1 MNSESVE
8 QSRSVDVSQRGT
20 FGLRSRVLALCLGAL
35 GLAGCGTNPV
45 TGNRELQFVG
55 EAREIQLGQQ
65 NYLPA
70 RQMQGG
76 DYVIEPELTAYV
88 REVGE
93 RIARVSDRP
102 QLPYE
107 FVVLNNSVPNAWA
120 MPGGKIAFNRGLLTE
135 MSSEAELAAVMGHEI
150 VHAAARH
157 GAKNIE
163 RGTLMQIGLLALQ
176 VSKID
181 NQYGALVVNS
191 GAVAAQLLSQKF
203 GRNAELES
211 DLYGMRYMKEAG
223 YDPSAAVDLQQ
234 TFVRL
239 SEGRKTDWLT
249 GLFSSHPPSQARVER
264 NQETLKE
271 LGAGGVYGRER
282 YAQEIAGLMRNKPAY
297 EAFDEGVKAL
307 QKGEH
312 EQAARLARKAMKL
325 EPREAKFYGLFGDT
339 RLQQKDYES
348 AIDYYQQAITRNPE
362 HFQPYLTRG
371 IAHRELGDLA
381 RAQRDFKKS
390 VSFLPTATAY
400 HGLGM
405 IALERGKRDQ
415 AIAYLEQASQSR
427 SGVGKA
433 ARGTLARLDP
443 GRFLATRTGV
453 DADGLV
459 VVQVQNQSE
468 LPMDDIRLE
477 VQVLDPTGRRVQT
490 RRTVNLRRPIAAG
503 EAAVV
508 ETGLG
513 PVQDRSQ
520 LRQVRVV
527 VSDARARDAGLD

>member
-1 MNSESVE
+1 MH
-8 QSRSVDVSQRGT
+8 
-20 FGLRSRVLALCLGAL
+20 ALPRFHTAILLVAI

-45 TGNRELQFVG
+45 TGKNELQFVG

-76 DYVIEPELTAYV
+76 DYIIEPELTAYV

-93 RIARVSDRP
+93 RLAKVSDRP

-163 RGTLMQIGLLALQ
+163 RGTLMQVGLLALQ
-176 VSKID
+176 VSQID
-181 NQYGALVVNS
+181 NQYGGLVVNS

-223 YDPSAAVDLQQ
+223 YDPAAAVDLQQ

-239 SEGRKTDWLT
+239 SEGRKSDWLT

-264 NQETLKE
+264 NQATLAE
-271 LGAGGVYGRER
+271 LGAGGDYGRER
-282 YAQEIAGLMRNKPAY
+282 YAQRVAGLMRSKPAY
-297 EAFDEGVKAL
+297 EAYDEGVKAI
-307 QKGEH
+307 QKGNH
-312 EQAARLARKAMKL
+312 ADAARLAQKAMKI
-325 EPREAKFYGLFGDT
+325 EPRESKFYGLFGDT
-339 RLQQKDYES
+339 RLQEKDYDGAIRYYNR
-348 AIDYYQQAITRNPE
+348 AIDRNPN

-371 IAHRELGDLA
+371 IAYRGKGDNTLA
-381 RAQRDFKKS
+381 FRDFNKS
-390 VSFLPTATAY
+390 VTMLPTATAY

-405 IALERGKRDQ
+405 IALDQGKRQQ
-415 AIAYLEQASQSR
+415 AVKYLEQAAQSR
-427 SGVGKA
+427 SSVGKE
-433 ARGTLARLDP
+433 ARSTLARLDP
-443 GRFLATRTGV
+443 QRFIATRTGA
-453 DADGLV
+453 DADGRV
-459 VVQVQNQSE
+459 IVQVQNQSDVA
-468 LPMDDIRLE
+468 MGRIQLE
-477 VQVLDPTGRRVQT
+477 VQVLDPSGRQIQSRKTLNV
-490 RRTVNLRRPIAAG
+490 RNAIAPG
-503 EAAVV
+503 EATVV
-508 ETGLG
+508 ATGLG
-513 PVQDRSQ
+513 PIQDRSQ

-527 VSDARARDAGLD
+527 VNAATAARAGDNP

>member
-1 MNSESVE
+1 MSKGKVATEKKEEHRERWVL
-8 QSRSVDVSQRGT
+8 RVQRQI
-20 FGLRSRVLALCLGAL
+20 LVL
-35 GLAGCGTNPV
+35 GLIASAIAGCGTNPV

-55 EAREIQLGQQ
+55 ETREIQLGQQ

-76 DYVIEPELTAYV
+76 DYVIEPELTAYL

-176 VSKID
+176 VSQID

-223 YDPSAAVDLQQ
+223 YDPTAAVDLQQ

-239 SEGRKTDWLT
+239 SEGRKTNWLA

-264 NQETLKE
+264 NKATLQE
-271 LGAGGVYGRER
+271 LGAGGLYGRER
-282 YAQEIAGLMRNKPAY
+282 YAKEIAGLMRNRPAY
-297 EAFDEGVKAL
+297 EAYDEGVKAL
-307 QKGEH
+307 QNGQAR
-312 EQAARLARKAMKL
+312 QAARLAEKAMKI
-325 EPREAKFYGLFGDT
+325 EPREAKFYGLLGDT
-339 RLQQKDYES
+339 RLQQKDYAG
-348 AIDYYQQAITRNPE
+348 AIEFYQQAIARNPE

-371 IAHRELGDLA
+371 LAHRENGDLT

-390 VSFLPTATAY
+390 VGLLPTATAY

-405 IALERGKRDQ
+405 IALERGKREQ
-415 AIAYLEQASQSR
+415 AIQYLEQASQSR
-427 SGVGKA
+427 SDVGKA

-453 DADGLV
+453 DSAGLV

-468 LPMDDIRLE
+468 LPMDDVRLE
-477 VQVLDPTGRRVQT
+477 VQVLDPTGRRIQAT
-490 RRTVNLRRPIAAG
+490 RSVDLRRSIAAG

-513 PVQDRSQ
+513 PVQDQAQ

-527 VSDARARDAGLD
+527 VSGATARGADTD